1 MRGCGGT
8 HSRAEQV
15 DNGAHAVVEA
25 GGFEAVPVNT
35 VEYIPITSLKV
46 YARMCDVLG
55 VTGHVRRIWA
65 A

>member
-1 MRGCGGT
+1 VRGCGGT

-35 VEYIPITSLKV
+35 VEYIPITQLSESI
-46 YARMCDVLG
+46 CEG
-55 VTGHVRRIWA
+55 V
-65 A
+65 